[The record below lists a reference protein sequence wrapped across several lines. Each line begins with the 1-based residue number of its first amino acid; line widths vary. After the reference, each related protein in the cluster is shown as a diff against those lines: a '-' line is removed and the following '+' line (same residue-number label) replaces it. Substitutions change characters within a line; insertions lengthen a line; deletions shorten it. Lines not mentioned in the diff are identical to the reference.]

1 MSSPVAVSGERPRKL
16 VKPILDMIAL
26 RLLAEG
32 PDRHVCDHAAAKIA
46 DWLVIALLSAYGRI
60 NRGIPLLIG
69 WAAWPTRIVLPSP
82 FLSQRCR
89 NSPSRREGE
98 KFFEHVAGAGRIRGV
113 QQ

>member
-16 VKPILDMIAL
+16 VKPIPDMIAL

-60 NRGIPLLIG
+60 NRGILLLIG
-69 WAAWPTRIVLPSP
+69 WSRMADAHRLAEPLSDSEMQELPLSP
-82 FLSQRCR
+82 GG
-89 NSPSRREGE
+89 GE
-98 KFFEHVAGAGRIRGV
+98 VF
-113 QQ
+113 